1 MLLVADA
8 ARVVAGVDDDG
19 SPIFAALTD
28 DRTTTLRILSA
39 KYAECATMDAV
50 VVNQMGLRERRRR
63 QTSADIRDAAV
74 RLTVERG
81 FDKVTIDEICAEAG
95 ISTRTFFNY
104 FPNKE
109 SAIAYGP
116 SDIPPELVA
125 DFVAAGPAP
134 YSVVLAEL
142 ITLAAHHLRD
152 VPPRREHAAHMLE
165 LAKTSPSVLAAFLA
179 DLERFQNHLTGVVA
193 RRQGARAD
201 DEIVALVAALALTAV
216 RSGIE
221 RWSRCA
227 ADDVDDT
234 PMPHVERAAALVK
247 SIFTK

>member
-1 MLLVADA
+1 M
-8 ARVVAGVDDDG
+8 
-19 SPIFAALTD
+19 
-28 DRTTTLRILSA
+28 
-39 KYAECATMDAV
+39 EAV
-50 VVNQMGLRERRRR
+50 VTNQMGLRERRRR

-81 FDKVTIDEICAEAG
+81 YDKVTIDEICAEAG

-142 ITLAAHHLRD
+142 IALAAHHLRD

-165 LAKTSPSVLAAFLA
+165 LAKTSPAVLAAFLA
-179 DLERFQNHLTGVVA
+179 DLERFQNHLTDVVA
-193 RRQGARAD
+193 RRQGMRPD
-201 DEIVALVAALALTAV
+201 DEIVALIAALALTAV

-221 RWSRCA
+221 RWSKGEEGG
-227 ADDVDDT
+227 DDDT
-234 PMPHVERAAALVK
+234 PMPHVERAAALVN
-247 SIFTK
+247 SIFNE

>member
-1 MLLVADA
+1 M
-8 ARVVAGVDDDG
+8 
-19 SPIFAALTD
+19 
-28 DRTTTLRILSA
+28 SA
-39 KYAECATMDAV
+39 MR
-50 VVNQMGLRERRRR
+50 NHIGLRERRRR

-74 RLTVERG
+74 RLALQRG
-81 FDKVTIDEICAEAG
+81 FDKVTIEEICVEAG

-116 SDIPPELVA
+116 SDLPAELAA

-152 VPPRREHAAHMLE
+152 MPPMREQAAGMLE
-165 LAKTSPSVLAAFLA
+165 LCKTSPAVLAAFLA
-179 DLERFQNHLTGVVA
+179 ELERFQNQLTDIVA
-193 RRQGARAD
+193 RRQTMRPD
-201 DEIVALVAALALTAV
+201 DEIPALIAALALTAV

-221 RWSRCA
+221 RWAHAEPQDS
-227 ADDVDDT
+227 DDT
-234 PMPHVERAAALVK
+234 PMPYVERAAALVN

>member
-1 MLLVADA
+1 MGAMADQ
-8 ARVVAGVDDDG
+8 
-19 SPIFAALTD
+19 I
-28 DRTTTLRILSA
+28 
-39 KYAECATMDAV
+39 
-50 VVNQMGLRERRRR
+50 GLRERRRR

-74 RLTVERG
+74 RLALARG
-81 FDKVTIDEICAEAG
+81 FDKVTIDEICTEAG

-125 DFVAAGPAP
+125 DFVVAGPAP

-152 VPPRREHAAHMLE
+152 VPPPREQAAHMLE
-165 LAKTSPSVLAAFLA
+165 LAKTNPAVLAAFLA
-179 DLERFQNHLTGVVA
+179 DLERFQHQLTDIIV
-193 RRQGARAD
+193 RRQAMHPD
-201 DEIVALVAALALTAV
+201 DEMAALISALALTAV
-216 RSGIE
+216 RSGLE
-221 RWSRCA
+221 KWASGVPE
-227 ADDVDDT
+227 DPEDT
-234 PMPHVERAAALVK
+234 PMPYVERAASLVN

>member
-1 MLLVADA
+1 M
-8 ARVVAGVDDDG
+8 
-19 SPIFAALTD
+19 
-28 DRTTTLRILSA
+28 
-39 KYAECATMDAV
+39 EAV

-74 RLTVERG
+74 RLTLDRG
-81 FDKVTIDEICAEAG
+81 FDKVTVDEICAEAG

-165 LAKTSPSVLAAFLA
+165 LAKTSPAVLAAFLA
-179 DLERFQNHLTGVVA
+179 DLERFQTHLTDVVA
-193 RRQGARAD
+193 RRQGVRPD
-201 DEIVALVAALALTAV
+201 DEIVALIAALALTAV

-221 RWSRCA
+221 RWSRGEG
-227 ADDVDDT
+227 DDADDT
-234 PMPHVERAAALVK
+234 PMPHVERAAALVN

>member
-1 MLLVADA
+1 
-8 ARVVAGVDDDG
+8 
-19 SPIFAALTD
+19 
-28 DRTTTLRILSA
+28 
-39 KYAECATMDAV
+39 MDAV

-81 FDKVTIDEICAEAG
+81 YDKVTIDEICAEAG

-165 LAKTSPSVLAAFLA
+165 LAKTSPAVLAAFLA
-179 DLERFQNHLTGVVA
+179 DLERFQTHLTDIIA
-193 RRQGARAD
+193 RRQGTRPD
-201 DEIVALVAALALTAV
+201 DEIVALIAALALTAV

-221 RWSRCA
+221 RWSRGEG
-227 ADDVDDT
+227 DVDDT
-234 PMPHVERAAALVK
+234 PMPHVERAAALVN

>member
-1 MLLVADA
+1 
-8 ARVVAGVDDDG
+8 
-19 SPIFAALTD
+19 
-28 DRTTTLRILSA
+28 
-39 KYAECATMDAV
+39 MDAV

-74 RLTVERG
+74 RLTLERG
-81 FDKVTIDEICAEAG
+81 YDKVTIDEICAEAG

-179 DLERFQNHLTGVVA
+179 DLERFQNHLTDVVA
-193 RRQGARAD
+193 RRQGMRAD

-221 RWSRCA
+221 RWSRCETNDA
-227 ADDVDDT
+227 DDT
-234 PMPHVERAAALVK
+234 PMPHVERAAALVN

>member
-1 MLLVADA
+1 M
-8 ARVVAGVDDDG
+8 
-19 SPIFAALTD
+19 
-28 DRTTTLRILSA
+28 
-39 KYAECATMDAV
+39 AE
-50 VVNQMGLRERRRR
+50 QMGLRERRRR
-63 QTSADIRDAAV
+63 ETSADIRDAA
-74 RLTVERG
+74 LHLSLERG
-81 FDKVTIDEICAEAG
+81 FDKVTIDEICAVAG

-152 VPPRREHAAHMLE
+152 VPPRREHAADMLE
-165 LAKTSPSVLAAFLA
+165 LAKTSPAVLAAFLA
-179 DLERFQNHLTGVVA
+179 DLERFQLQLTDIIV
-193 RRQGARAD
+193 RRQDMKPD
-201 DEIVALVAALALTAV
+201 DEMAPLISALALTAV
-216 RSGIE
+216 RSGLE
-221 RWSRCA
+221 KWARGKPE
-227 ADDVDDT
+227 DYPEDYDDT
-234 PMPHVERAAALVK
+234 PMPYVERAAALVN

>member
-1 MLLVADA
+1 MADQ
-8 ARVVAGVDDDG
+8 
-19 SPIFAALTD
+19 L
-28 DRTTTLRILSA
+28 
-39 KYAECATMDAV
+39 
-50 VVNQMGLRERRRR
+50 GLRERRRR

-74 RLTVERG
+74 RLTLERG
-81 FDKVTIDEICAEAG
+81 FDKVTIEEICTEAG

-109 SAIAYGP
+109 SALAYGP

-125 DFVAAGPAP
+125 EFVADGPAP

-179 DLERFQNHLTGVVA
+179 DLERFQHQLNDIVV
-193 RRQGARAD
+193 RRQDMKPD
-201 DEIVALVAALALTAV
+201 DEMAALISALALTAV
-216 RSGIE
+216 RSGLE
-221 RWSRCA
+221 KWASGEST
-227 ADDVDDT
+227 DPDDT
-234 PMPHVERAAALVK
+234 PMPYVERAAALVN